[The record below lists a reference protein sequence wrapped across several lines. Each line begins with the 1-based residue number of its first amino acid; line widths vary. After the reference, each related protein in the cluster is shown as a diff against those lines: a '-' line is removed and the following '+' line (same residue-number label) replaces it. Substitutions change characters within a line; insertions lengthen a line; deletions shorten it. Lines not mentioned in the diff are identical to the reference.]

1 MPVIPRFCPGRNNV
15 WMQEEYPMSERKND
29 NHAQEVERNLVAVSR
44 LDDEQL
50 FEKYRTEPDGL
61 NQVEAAS
68 RLEEYGRNIIDVS
81 NENSLLSRVKDAVI
95 NPFNIVL
102 MVVAAVTLF
111 TDVILSDEPNPATFI
126 MLVLVI
132 IISGVISFVQSAK
145 SDNAA
150 RKLQKMIANRIDV
163 VRNGSVLEIDIE
175 EAVPGDIV
183 KLASGDMIPGDVRF
197 IEAKDLFIDQSQLT
211 GESNPVEK
219 FAGPDPEGAALTD
232 IDNIGFMGSNIVSG
246 SAKGVI
252 LSTGNQTYFGSM
264 AKSLNTYKDKSSFE
278 ENLSSISR
286 LLISFMV
293 VMVPII
299 FIANFITKGNWL
311 QSLMFGITIAVGIM
325 PEMLPVIMTSSLAKG
340 AVNMSRKQTI
350 VKRLSSIQTF
360 GEMDVFCTDKTGT
373 LTQDEIVLE
382 KYMDVLGREDKRIL
396 RHAFLNS
403 YFQTG
408 LKNLM
413 DLAIISRAEKEDLSW
428 LKEAYVRED
437 EIPFDFSRRRM
448 SVVLRDKEG
457 KRQLITKGAVE
468 EMLSICSFIEIDGE
482 VKPLTPELTVNAQ
495 KIADE
500 NNAEGIRVIAV
511 AQKNEVHNVDTFGVQ
526 DESSMVLIGFVGFL
540 DPPKPSA
547 GSAIA
552 ALQKNGVRTV
562 VLTGDNEGV
571 AIAICGRLGI
581 DTNYTL
587 TGARVEEMND
597 EELKEACEKCH
608 IFSKLSPYQ
617 KQRVVKAFQFNGHI
631 VGYMGDGIN
640 DSLPLKQADVGIS
653 VDTAVD
659 IAKEVADIILLE
671 KDLQVLEEGVIEGRR
686 TFANMSKYLKM
697 TVSGNFGNMFSVL
710 IASIFLPFLPMLP
723 IHILVQNLLNDFA
736 QLGMPFDHV
745 EDEYIQ
751 KPKRWDIP
759 GIKKFMIYFGLLSTV
774 LDVLCFLVLW
784 HVFKFNSL
792 DKAGFF
798 QCGWF
803 MFGVISQTMVIHT
816 IRTPKIPFIQDRTSR
831 QLTISTL
838 AVCIIT
844 LLIGFTAIAGL
855 FTLPV
860 MPLPFLAWM
869 AVLMVVYTV
878 LAQAMKIVYIR
889 VNKEWV

>member
-1 MPVIPRFCPGRNNV
+1 
-15 WMQEEYPMSERKND
+15 MSENKGDSR
-29 NHAQEVERNLVAVSR
+29 AQAVERNLIAVSR
-44 LDDEQL
+44 LDDRQL
-50 FEKYRTEPDGL
+50 FTEYRTDPEGL
-61 NQVEAAS
+61 NQVEAAE
-68 RLEEYGRNIIDVS
+68 RLEEYGRNIIDVGS
-81 NENSLLSRVKDAVI
+81 ENSLLSRIKDAVI

-102 MVVAAVTLF
+102 MVVALITLF

-132 IISGVISFVQSAK
+132 IISGVIAFVQSEK
-145 SDNAA
+145 SNSAA
-150 RKLQKMIANRIDV
+150 QKLQKMISNKIDV
-163 VRNGSVLEIDIE
+163 IRNGISMEIPIE

-219 FAGPDPEGAALTD
+219 FAGPDPEGDALTD

-252 LSTGNQTYFGSM
+252 LATGNHTYFGSM
-264 AKSLNTYKDKSSFE
+264 AKSLNTFKSKSSFE
-278 ENLSSISR
+278 ENLNSISR

-340 AVNMSRKQTI
+340 AVSMSRKQTI

-413 DLAIISRAEKEDLSW
+413 DLAIISRAEKESLSY
-428 LKEAYVRED
+428 LKETYVRED

-448 SVVLRDKEG
+448 SVVLRDKDG

-468 EMLSICSFIEIDGE
+468 EILSICSYIDMDGE
-482 VKPLTPELTVNAQ
+482 VKELTPELAANAQ

-500 NNAEGIRVIAV
+500 NNLEGIRVIAV
-511 AQKNEVHNVDTFGVQ
+511 AQKNEVHGVDTFGVQ
-526 DESSMVLIGFVGFL
+526 DESNMVLIGFVGFL

-547 GSAIA
+547 GSAIQ

-562 VLTGDNEGV
+562 VLTGDSEGV

-581 DTNYTL
+581 DTEYTL
-587 TGARVEEMND
+587 TGAKVEAMND
-597 EELKEACEKCH
+597 EELKAACEKCH

-617 KQRVVKAFQFNGHI
+617 KQRVVKAFQSNGHI

-671 KDLQVLEEGVIEGRR
+671 KDLLVLDQGVIEGRR

-697 TVSGNFGNMFSVL
+697 TASGNFGNMFSVL

-745 EDEYIQ
+745 EEEYIE

-759 GIKKFMIYFGLLSTV
+759 GIKKFMIFFGLLSTV

-784 HVFKFNSL
+784 FVFKYNNTAL
-792 DKAGFF
+792 AGYF

-816 IRTPKIPFIQDRTSR
+816 IRTPKIPFIQDRASK
-831 QLTISTL
+831 QLTLSTL
-838 AVCIIT
+838 AVVAVT
-844 LLIGFTAIAGL
+844 LLIGFTPVAGL
-855 FTLPV
+855 FSMPV
-860 MPLPFLAWM
+860 MPVSFLAWM
-869 AVLMVVYTV
+869 AGLMVVYTV
-878 LAQAMKIVYIR
+878 LAQIMKVVYIR
-889 VNKEWV
+889 INRDWV

>member
-1 MPVIPRFCPGRNNV
+1 
-15 WMQEEYPMSERKND
+15 MSERKNE
-29 NHAQEVERNLVAVSR
+29 NRSRETERELIAVSR
-44 LDDEQL
+44 LTDEQL
-50 FEKYRTEPDGL
+50 FEKYDTEPDGL
-61 NQVEAAS
+61 NQVEAAE
-68 RLEEYGRNIIDVS
+68 RLEEYGRNIIDVES
-81 NENSLLSRVKDAVI
+81 GNSLLSRIKDAVV

-102 MVVAAVTLF
+102 MVVALVTLF
-111 TDVILSDEPNPATFI
+111 TDVILADKPNPATFI

-132 IISGVISFVQSAK
+132 VISGVISFVQSAK
-145 SDNAA
+145 SDSAA
-150 RKLQKMIANRIDV
+150 KKLQKMIANRIDV
-163 VRNGSVLEIDIE
+163 VRNGSVMEIDID

-219 FAGPDPEGAALTD
+219 FAGPDPEGDTLTD

-252 LSTGNQTYFGSM
+252 LATGNRTYFGSM
-264 AKSLNTYKDKSSFE
+264 AKSLSTYKDKSSFE
-278 ENLSSISR
+278 ENLASVSR

-293 VMVPII
+293 VMVPVI
-299 FIANFITKGNWL
+299 FIANFLTKGSWL
-311 QSLMFGITIAVGIM
+311 DSLMFGITIAVGIM

-413 DLAIISRAEKEDLSW
+413 DLAIISRSEKEDLGF

-468 EMLSICSFIEIDGE
+468 EMLSICSYIEIDGE
-482 VKPLTPELTVNAQ
+482 VKPITPELTEGAQ
-495 KIADE
+495 RIADE

-511 AQKNEVHNVDTFGVQ
+511 APKNEVHGVETFGVQ
-526 DESSMVLIGFVGFL
+526 DESDMVLIGFVGFL

-547 GSAIA
+547 GTAIA

-571 AIAICGRLGI
+571 AVAICGRLGI
-581 DTNYTL
+581 DTSYTL
-587 TGARVEEMND
+587 TGAKVEAMD
-597 EELKEACEKCH
+597 DAELKEACEKCH

-617 KQRVVKAFQFNGHI
+617 KQRVVKAFQSNGHI

-640 DSLPLKQADVGIS
+640 DSLPLKQSDVGIS

-723 IHILVQNLLNDFA
+723 VHILVQNLLNDFA

-745 EDEYIQ
+745 EDKYIE

-759 GIKKFMIYFGLLSTV
+759 GIKKFMIFFGLLSTV

-784 HVFKFNSL
+784 FVFKFNNVGQ
-792 DKAGFF
+792 AGFF

-816 IRTPKIPFIQDRTSR
+816 IRTPQVPFIRDRASR
-831 QLTISTL
+831 QLTLSTL
-838 AVCIIT
+838 AVCAVT
-844 LLIGFTAIAGL
+844 LLIGFTGIAS
-855 FTLPV
+855 FFSLPV
-860 MPLPFLAWM
+860 MPLSFLAWM
-869 AVLMVVYTV
+869 AALMVVYTV
-878 LAQAMKIVYIR
+878 LAQAMKTVYIKF
-889 VNKEWV
+889 NKEWV

>member
-1 MPVIPRFCPGRNNV
+1 
-15 WMQEEYPMSERKND
+15 MSERKND
-29 NHAQEVERNLVAVSR
+29 SRAREVEQNLLTVSR

-61 NQVEAAS
+61 NQVEAAE

-81 NENSLLSRVKDAVI
+81 NENSLLSRIREAII

-102 MVVAAVTLF
+102 MIVAAVTLF

-126 MLVLVI
+126 MLVLI
-132 IISGVISFVQSAK
+132 ILISGIISFVQSEK
-145 SDNAA
+145 SNNAA
-150 RKLQKMIANRIDV
+150 QKLQKMIANKIDV
-163 VRNGSVLEIDIE
+163 IRNGSVMEIDID
-175 EAVPGDIV
+175 EAVPGDVV

-197 IEAKDLFIDQSQLT
+197 IESKDLFIDQSQLT

-219 FAGPDPEGAALTD
+219 FAGPDPEGNSLTD

-252 LSTGNQTYFGSM
+252 LATGNHTYFGSM
-264 AKSLNTYKDKSSFE
+264 AKSLNTFREKSSFE
-278 ENLSSISR
+278 ENLNSISR
-286 LLISFMV
+286 LLISFMA

-413 DLAIISRAEKEDLSW
+413 DLAIINRAEKEELSF

-448 SVVLRDKEG
+448 SVVLRDREG

-468 EMLSICSFIEIDGE
+468 EMLSICSMIEIDGE
-482 VKPLTPELTVNAQ
+482 VKPLTPELAANAQ
-495 KIADE
+495 KIADQ

-511 AQKNEVHNVDTFGVQ
+511 AQKNEVHQVKVFGVQ
-526 DESSMVLIGFVGFL
+526 DESEMVLIGFIGFL

-571 AIAICGRLGI
+571 AVAICGRLGI
-581 DTNYTL
+581 DTDYTL
-587 TGARVEEMND
+587 TGADVEAMD
-597 EELKEACEKCH
+597 DAALKEACEKCH

-617 KQRVVKAFQFNGHI
+617 KQRVVKAFQSNGHT

-640 DSLPLKQADVGIS
+640 DSLPLKQSDVGIS

-697 TVSGNFGNMFSVL
+697 TVSGNFGNMFSVV

-745 EDEYIQ
+745 ENEYIE

-759 GIKKFMIYFGLLSTV
+759 GIKKFMICFGLLSTV

-784 HVFKFNSL
+784 FVFRFDSV
-792 DKAGFF
+792 DRAGFF

-816 IRTPKIPFIQDRTSR
+816 IRTPRIPFIQDRASR
-831 QLTISTL
+831 QLILSTL
-838 AVCIIT
+838 AVCIVT
-844 LLIGFTAIAGL
+844 LLIGFTQIALL
-855 FTLPV
+855 FSMPV
-860 MPLPFLAWM
+860 MPFSFLAWM
-869 AVLMVVYTV
+869 AGLMVIYTI
-878 LAQAMKIVYIR
+878 LAQAMKTVYIR
-889 VNKEWV
+889 INQEWV